1 MTKILQKFSKF
12 SFYNT
17 VYSAHNE
24 NEIVYPD
31 IDMCIGEPLVWM
43 TPYFYC
49 KKFSSDK
56 KQPFIRAGFAFP
68 EGSGVATYWILRI
81 NPGAARCWRAAKCDN
96 VLNEQRQSH

>member
-1 MTKILQKFSKF
+1 MNSVHHNSYVQYTMTKILQIYSNF

-24 NEIVYPD
+24 NKTQYPY
-31 IDMCIGEPLVWM
+31 IDMCIGEPDMCICEPLVWM

-56 KQPFIRAGFAFP
+56 RATA
-68 EGSGVATYWILRI
+68 Y
-81 NPGAARCWRAAKCDN
+81 
-96 VLNEQRQSH
+96 

>member
-1 MTKILQKFSKF
+1 MTEILQKYSNFSL
-12 SFYNT
+12 YNT

-24 NEIVYPD
+24 NKIQNPD

-56 KQPFIRAGFAFP
+56 RATA
-68 EGSGVATYWILRI
+68 Y
-81 NPGAARCWRAAKCDN
+81 
-96 VLNEQRQSH
+96 